1 MGHVLNALSVLPQ
14 VAMFFTS
21 VGETILEQLGI
32 LFCNGVAIGMAKK
45 NDGAVA
51 LAATLGFFIVTVVL
65 SPKET
70 STFITSENDRC
81 QYCF

>member
-1 MGHVLNALSVLPQ
+1 MLDALSILPQ

-32 LFCNGVAIGMAKK
+32 LFAIGVAIGMAKK

-65 SPKET
+65 SPK
-70 STFITSENDRC
+70 N
-81 QYCF
+81 